1 MWNQW
6 ASEKHENYLVET
18 QLHNPHESTEADK
31 NISRHEFTRSEF
43 SSCIFHKKNCRRCCI
58 QLFTFIYSFLLH
70 WDPHSFVHF
79 VHLSHSFLFSQFFFF
94 CLFLL
99 AIFFNFVK
107 VWGSFFLALNLIW
120 FGFVFCFFFSSLRI
134 FLKKKM

>member
-1 MWNQW
+1 M
-6 ASEKHENYLVET
+6 ET

-94 CLFLL
+94 FLFLL
-99 AIFFNFVK
+99 AF
-107 VWGSFFLALNLIW
+107 
-120 FGFVFCFFFSSLRI
+120 
-134 FLKKKM
+134 FLKKKCNRLNFMVMIHICRKKLNIIVRNPYPSFVNTYYLETLVIRSLINIFN